1 MQNHKMS
8 LITRKQTPSK
18 CHHSSSPRCC
28 WYLQQ
33 RPSQIAY
40 SCLLLFL
47 VIFNT
52 IEVSSSSSFSDINNM
67 PTSTAMG
74 EQQQQEESDMFSTDV
89 EFSHKEATAGTTNL
103 KGKLVFA
110 HVIYRHGDR
119 TPIEP
124 YPTDPWRKPEFWPTG
139 WGQLT
144 NTGKQQQYHLGQW
157 LRKRYSSLLS
167 KTYNKDEI
175 YIRSTD
181 VDRTLMSALSNLAG
195 LYEPVAKDV
204 WNPDI
209 HWQPIPVHTTPEK
222 LDSVLAGKAGCPA
235 YEYAYS
241 ALLDSP
247 EFQKLNDQYAY
258 LYNYLT
264 KYTGRTVDTLE
275 GIQRINNTLFIEELY
290 NKSLP
295 EWTKKIYPS
304 ADMTAVAAFTFS
316 ISTYTRQLARLKSGP
331 LIKEMLQRFVDK
343 SKGKLNPDRSVWIY
357 SAHDTTVANVLNTL
371 KLFDVHSPP
380 YTACILLEMR
390 LNDKNEPFISIFYK
404 NSTAEPQPML
414 IPDCGIECPLNKL
427 FNIYSDIL
435 PQDWDSECKLS
446 TLMMTYE
453 EANIGTAMGILVA
466 IITIMLFL
474 SYVVMVYYR
483 RRSYKN
489 YFSYT
494 QPHKLDA

>member
-1 MQNHKMS
+1 MQIHKMS
-8 LITRKQTPSK
+8 LTTRNEKTHSK
-18 CHHSSSPRCC
+18 CQHNSCSCC
-28 WYLQQ
+28 
-33 RPSQIAY
+33 RPTKIAY
-40 SCLLLFL
+40 SFLLFL
-47 VIFNT
+47 VIFDIIGT
-52 IEVSSSSSFSDINNM
+52 SSSFSDFSNM
-67 PTSTAMG
+67 PTTSTA
-74 EQQQQEESDMFSTDV
+74 QQQEEEGAMFSIDD
-89 EFSHKEATAGTTNL
+89 EFSHKESTAGTGTTNL
-103 KGKLVFA
+103 KGKIVFS
-110 HVIYRHGDR
+110 HVIFRHGDR

-144 NTGKQQQYHLGQW
+144 NIGKQQQYHLGQW

-195 LYEPVAKDV
+195 LYEPVDKDV
-204 WNPDI
+204 WIPNI
-209 HWQPIPVHTTPEK
+209 NWQPIPVHTIPEK
-222 LDSVLAGKAGCPA
+222 LDSVLAGKAACPA

-275 GIQRINNTLFIEELY
+275 DIQRINNTLFIEELY

-304 ADMTAVAAFTFS
+304 ADMTAVADFTFT
-316 ISTYTRQLARLKSGP
+316 ISTYTRQMARLKTGP
-331 LIKEMLQRFVDK
+331 LIKEILQRFVDK
-343 SKGKLNPDRSVWIY
+343 SKGKLNPDRSLWIY

-371 KLFDVHSPP
+371 KLFDIHSPP

-390 LNDKNEPFISIFYK
+390 LNDKNEPYISIFYK
-404 NSTAEPQPML
+404 NTTADPEPML